1 MKLFIHTKPNAREE
15 KVEKI
20 DETHF
25 KISVSESPVDDK
37 ANRAVIRALADYLQ
51 LPPSRLDI
59 ISGRTARNK
68 IVEII

>member
-15 KVEKI
+15 KIEKI

-25 KISVSESPVDDK
+25 KISVIEPPVDDK

-51 LPPSRLDI
+51 IPPSQIDI
-59 ISGRTARNK
+59 VSGRTSRNK
-68 IVEII
+68 IVEVF

>member
-1 MKLFIHTKPNAREE
+1 MKFFVHTKPNSREE

-25 KISVSESPVDDK
+25 KISVTEPPVDDK
-37 ANRAVIRALADYLQ
+37 ANRAVIRAFADYLQ
-51 LPPSRLDI
+51 IPPSRLDI
-59 ISGRTARNK
+59 VSGRTARNK

>member
-1 MKLFIHTKPNAREE
+1 MKFFVHTKPNSREE

-59 ISGRTARNK
+59 ISGRTASNK
-68 IVEII
+68 IL